1 MQNNA
6 QLVPEQEWDSRGYI
20 RRREGGNTMTE
31 SKKINFCFNY
41 KADKTLG
48 SSEHSKRGQVA
59 AWGSPKVN
67 RALVRALLQSPHTH
81 NTRGPLSGKQKHVRR
96 DRERRLTADLTR

>member
-1 MQNNA
+1 MSFPARAHAKQRSA
-6 QLVPEQEWDSRGYI
+6 SARAEEGQKVQEN
-20 RRREGGNTMTE
+20 EGGWGRGNTMTE

-48 SSEHSKRGQVA
+48 SSEHSKGGQVA

-67 RALVRALLQSPHTH
+67 RALVRAHPQFPPPLRHTQH
-81 NTRGPLSGKQKHVRR
+81 
-96 DRERRLTADLTR
+96 TAAA